1 MKNNNFEYS
10 VQCIHKTEKR
20 GHVHALRPVYA
31 ENMKSAEALAKA
43 YYNSKDSDN
52 IICVNIYKLEK
63 TMICL

>member
-1 MKNNNFEYS
+1 MKNNNFDYM

-20 GHVHALRPVYA
+20 GYTRALRPVYA
-31 ENMKSAEALAKA
+31 MDEKSAESIARS
-43 YYNSKDSDN
+43 YYNGSDRDN